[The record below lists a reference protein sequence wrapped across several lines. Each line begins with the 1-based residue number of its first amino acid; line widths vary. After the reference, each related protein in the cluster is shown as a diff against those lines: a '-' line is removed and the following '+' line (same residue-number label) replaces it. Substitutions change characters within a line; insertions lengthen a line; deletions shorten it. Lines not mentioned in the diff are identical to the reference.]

1 MTWVFSKRCKNAI
14 REGKIK
20 VSVPRNVRYRIWKLF
35 QNFNMVF
42 YETDE
47 TGYSYLTSYLY
58 LLAEKIK
65 NEHGLDNLY
74 AFPEKEEGSPE
85 PSDLEGFVL
94 RGTIPSYLFD
104 AIELFYDLIQD
115 ENKLKFQREFNQIM
129 EESNLSWRMADGKIF
144 PIDSAYIDEQ
154 ILRAAY
160 SLLHEVKFLG
170 ALQEFDKARTDF
182 NNGDYEGAIQNANN
196 AVESTIKG
204 ILKIEKAKPG
214 ELFRGLIDSGL
225 VPKYYS
231 GFLKAFEENILR
243 SVAIIRNE
251 ELGVGHGRGANMKE
265 IPRSLAELALNLA
278 GVLIKYLITTYLE
291 FTKEENSSEPQN
303 DDALPF

>member
-35 QNFNMVF
+35 QNFNMEC

-154 ILRAAY
+154 ILSAAY

-204 ILKIEKAKPG
+204 ILKIEKIKPG

-225 VPKYYS
+225 VPEYYS

-291 FTKEENSSEPQN
+291 FTKEETSSEPQN

>member
-14 REGKIK
+14 MEGKIK
-20 VSVPRNVRYRIWKLF
+20 VSVPRNVRYRIWKLL
-35 QNFNMVF
+35 QKFNEGW
-42 YETDE
+42 YETGE
-47 TGYSYLTSYLY
+47 TGYDYVTTYLD
-58 LLAEKIK
+58 LLTEKIK

-74 AFPEKEEGSPE
+74 AFPEKEDGSPK

-94 RGTIPSYLFD
+94 RGAIPSYLFD

-129 EESNLSWRMADGKIF
+129 EESNLSWRMVDGKIF

-196 AVESTIKG
+196 AVESTIKS

-225 VPKYYS
+225 VPEYYS

-291 FTKEENSSEPQN
+291 LTKERNE
-303 DDALPF
+303 

>member
-20 VSVPRNVRYRIWKLF
+20 VSVPRNVRYRIWKLLQKF
-35 QNFNMVF
+35 KDGW
-42 YETDE
+42 YETGV
-47 TGYSYLTSYLY
+47 TGYDYVITYLD
-58 LLAEKIK
+58 LLTEKIK

-214 ELFRGLIDSGL
+214 ELFRELIDSGL